1 LIARFGIGRRGALAG
16 LALLAA
22 PAYGQARPSL
32 FAPQIDYTAIGRF
45 GRDAKHSA
53 RIHRTRD
60 AIRYHATDGI
70 EHVVIARLD
79 RDKAWLTAP
88 ALRLAFETDLTGL
101 GLPPAILRGRGFQE
115 SAIRSTTIDGVP
127 AAQLRV
133 KRDAADVALD
143 AVALV
148 DRRGVLWRL
157 EGTGTVGGQPGRLD
171 WRFEDVTQGR
181 FDAALFEAPADI
193 RVVPVAG
200 ETLLATLRR
209 FGMIR

>member
-1 LIARFGIGRRGALAG
+1 MISRRSALAG
-16 LALLAA
+16 LALFAA
-22 PAYGQARPSL
+22 PAYGQARPSI
-32 FAPQIDYTAIGRF
+32 FAPQIDSTAHAWF
-45 GRDAKHSA
+45 VLVAKLSA
-53 RIHRTRD
+53 RIHRTSD
-60 AIRYHATDGI
+60 AIRYHAADGSGD
-70 EHVVIARLD
+70 VVIARLD
-79 RDKAWLTAP
+79 RDKAWLVAP
-88 ALRLAFETDLTGL
+88 ALRVAFETDLTGL

-115 SAIRSTTIDGVP
+115 SPIRATTVDGVP
-127 AAQLRV
+127 ASQLRV

-143 AVALV
+143 ATALV

-171 WRFEDVTQGR
+171 WNFEDVTPGR

-200 ETLLATLRR
+200 ETLLLTLRR

>member
-1 LIARFGIGRRGALAG
+1 MFAS
-16 LALLAA
+16 
-22 PAYGQARPSL
+22 PAFGQARPSI
-32 FAPQIDYTAIGRF
+32 FAPQIDYTAIGWF
-45 GRDAKHSA
+45 GRDAKRSA

-70 EHVVIARLD
+70 EHVVIAKLD
-79 RDKAWLTAP
+79 RDKAWLMAP
-88 ALRLAFETDLTGL
+88 ALRMAFETDLTGL

-115 SAIRSTTIDGVP
+115 SAIRSTSVDGVP
-127 AAQLRV
+127 ASQLRV

-171 WRFEDVTQGR
+171 WNFEDVTPGK
-181 FDAALFEAPADI
+181 FEASLFEPPADI

>member
-1 LIARFGIGRRGALAG
+1 MFAS
-16 LALLAA
+16 
-22 PAYGQARPSL
+22 PAFGQARPSI
-32 FAPQIDYTAIGRF
+32 FAPQIDYTAIGWF
-45 GRDAKHSA
+45 GRDAKRSA

-70 EHVVIARLD
+70 EHVVIAKLD
-79 RDKAWLTAP
+79 RDKAWLMAP
-88 ALRLAFETDLTGL
+88 ALRMAFETDLTGL

-115 SAIRSTTIDGVP
+115 SAIRTTSVDGVP
-127 AAQLRV
+127 ASQLRV

-171 WRFEDVTQGR
+171 WNFEDVTPGK
-181 FDAALFEAPADI
+181 FDASLFEPPADI

>member
-1 LIARFGIGRRGALAG
+1 MFAS
-16 LALLAA
+16 
-22 PAYGQARPSL
+22 PAFGQARPSI
-32 FAPQIDYTAIGRF
+32 FAPQIDYTAIGWF
-45 GRDAKHSA
+45 GRDAKRSA

-70 EHVVIARLD
+70 EHVVIAKLD
-79 RDKAWLTAP
+79 RDKAWLMAP
-88 ALRLAFETDLTGL
+88 ALRMAFETDLTGL

-115 SAIRSTTIDGVP
+115 SAIRTTSVDGVP
-127 AAQLRV
+127 ASQLRV

-171 WRFEDVTQGR
+171 WNFEDVTPGK
-181 FDAALFEAPADI
+181 FEASLFEPPADI

>member
-1 LIARFGIGRRGALAG
+1 MIGRRGAFAG

-22 PAYGQARPSL
+22 PAFGQSAPSL
-32 FAPQIDYTAIGRF
+32 FAPRIDYTAVGWF
-45 GRDAKHSA
+45 GRDAKRSA

-79 RDKAWLTAP
+79 SDKAWMVAP
-88 ALRLAFETDLTGL
+88 ALRMAFETDLTGL
-101 GLPPAILRGRGFQE
+101 GLPPAILRGRGFRE
-115 SAIRSTTIDGVP
+115 SAIASTSVDGVP
-127 AAQLRV
+127 ASQLRV
-133 KRDAADVALD
+133 KRDATDVALD

-171 WRFEDVTQGR
+171 WSFEDVTPGK
-181 FDAALFEAPADI
+181 FDAALFAPPDDL

-200 ETLLATLRR
+200 ETLLLTLRR
-209 FGMIR
+209 FGLIR

>member
-1 LIARFGIGRRGALAG
+1 MISRRSALAG
-16 LALLAA
+16 LALFAA
-22 PAYGQARPSL
+22 PAYGQARPSI
-32 FAPQIDYTAIGRF
+32 FAPQIDYTAIGWF
-45 GRDAKHSA
+45 GRDAKRSA

-79 RDKAWLTAP
+79 RDKAWLVAP
-88 ALRLAFETDLTGL
+88 ALRVAFETDLTGL

-115 SAIRSTTIDGVP
+115 SPIRATTVDGVP
-127 AAQLRV
+127 ASQLRV

-143 AVALV
+143 ATALV
-148 DRRGVLWRL
+148 DWRGVLWRL
-157 EGTGTVGGQPGRLD
+157 EGIGTVGGQPGRLD
-171 WRFEDVTQGR
+171 WNFEDVTPGR

-200 ETLLATLRR
+200 ETLLLTLRR

>member
-1 LIARFGIGRRGALAG
+1 MLGRRGVLAG

-22 PAYGQARPSL
+22 PAALGQARPSL
-32 FAPQIDYTAIGRF
+32 FAPQIDYTAIGWF
-45 GRDAKHSA
+45 GRDAKRSA

-60 AIRYHATDGI
+60 AIRYHAADGI

-79 RDKAWLTAP
+79 RDKAWLIAP
-88 ALRLAFETDLTGL
+88 ALRVAFETDLTGL

-115 SAIRSTTIDGVP
+115 SPIRSTTVDGVP
-127 AAQLRV
+127 ASQLRV
-133 KRDAADVALD
+133 KRDAADVGLD

-171 WRFEDVTQGR
+171 WNFEDVTPGR
-181 FDAALFEAPADI
+181 FDASLFEAPADV

-209 FGMIR
+209 FGLVR

>member
-1 LIARFGIGRRGALAG
+1 LFAS
-16 LALLAA
+16 
-22 PAYGQARPSL
+22 PAFGQARPSI
-32 FAPQIDYTAIGRF
+32 FAPQVDYTAIGWF
-45 GRDAKHSA
+45 GREAKRSA

-79 RDKAWLTAP
+79 RDKAWLMAP

-115 SAIRSTTIDGVP
+115 TAIRATSVDGEP
-127 AAQLRV
+127 ASQLRV
-133 KRDAADVALD
+133 KRDGADLALD
-143 AVALV
+143 ATALV

-157 EGTGTVGGQPGRLD
+157 EGTGAVGGQPGRLD
-171 WRFEDVTQGR
+171 WSFEDVTPGR
-181 FDAALFEAPADI
+181 FAASLFEPPDDI

-200 ETLLATLRR
+200 ETLLLTLRR
-209 FGMIR
+209 FGLIR